1 MATVVLESSQSFFI
15 SQLLA
20 AFAGLFGG
28 LSISFFWQPK
38 KLHQH
43 GRLSAGLIICSISV
57 AATFALG
64 GLVSRWLG
72 MNFDQADNAMGLGY
86 GLGIVS
92 VGVIAWLANFFNRR
106 EDSDILEVAG
116 ELKRAARGLR
126 TKGAQVASASP
137 AKSPRRRVAADKVT
151 RGE

>member
-1 MATVVLESSQSFFI
+1 MATVALEPTQSFLI
-15 SQLLA
+15 SQILA
-20 AFAGLFGG
+20 AFSGLFGG

-116 ELKRAARGLR
+116 ELKRVARGLR
-126 TKGAQVASASP
+126 Q
-137 AKSPRRRVAADKVT
+137 KSPSATTSSAARTPRKRT
-151 RGE
+151 AASRPTQEQ